1 VERRLAEA
9 AERVETLDAD
19 AIARLYRRNAQTLLV
34 FFQRRVHDAE
44 LATDLLA
51 ETFTTALDR
60 REQFRG
66 SDETELSGWLWAIAR
81 STLRDHERREATER
95 AATRQLRVER
105 RALTDREIE
114 RIEELAGIAELRSI
128 AAARLAELPPDQQ
141 LAVRLRVLE
150 DLPYLEVAERMG
162 TNVAGA
168 RTHVS
173 RGLRRLSRELRD
185 AWSKE
190 ELS

>member
-1 VERRLAEA
+1 MA
-9 AERVETLDAD
+9 LDAD

-95 AATRQLRVER
+95 AATSQLKVER
-105 RALTDREIE
+105 RSLTDREIE

-141 LAVRLRVLE
+141 TAVRLRVLE